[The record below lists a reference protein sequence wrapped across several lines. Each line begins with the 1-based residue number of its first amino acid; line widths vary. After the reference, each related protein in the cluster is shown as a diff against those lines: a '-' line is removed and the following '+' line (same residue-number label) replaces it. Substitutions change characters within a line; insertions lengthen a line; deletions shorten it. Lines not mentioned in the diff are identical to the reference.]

1 MKEKNLKSVEKEDK
15 EVPKPANEAEPQTVP
30 AVINTQ
36 EPEPEYWQYMGID
49 TTTFNEVEILSV
61 EDSDAESVKA
71 WMGKIKKPKKGQVV
85 NYDQVIDEGIA
96 LIREISG
103 DANRLINIANKNFA
117 DRAISIGLICHKLK
131 VLIRGSKQPWAV
143 WAEENLP
150 FIAKRNR
157 EKYTMLASRPDC
169 WPFSFLGVDRLEML
183 CSVTRDMDGDNRI
196 GELLRKYEIPFDE
209 DMEMNM
215 GEFKAMI
222 DAAINNERL
231 TNNGL
236 TINFNLVTNIV
247 NLGVDF
253 DKSMIKRLK
262 DIQECGGNPENLLQR
277 LMLTGGKDDI
287 DSTPEKRLQ
296 DFNHLSNRLIVTL
309 DFIMKDQDQLVKI
322 DPDTFEMLMAKLTSI
337 RELGVL
343 NKDDEKTA

>member
-1 MKEKNLKSVEKEDK
+1 MSKSLDVTKG
-15 EVPKPANEAEPQTVP
+15 EVNDLPQPTHEAEAPPAP
-30 AVINTQ
+30 AVINTL
-36 EPEPEYWQYMGID
+36 EPEPEYWEYMGID
-49 TTTFNEVEILSV
+49 STSFNEVEILTV
-61 EDSDAESVKA
+61 DDSDMESVKA
-71 WMGKIKKPKKGQVV
+71 WMGKIKKPKKGQIV
-85 NYDQVIDEGIA
+85 NYDQVIDDGIA

-103 DANRLINIANKNFA
+103 DANRLINVAFKNFA
-117 DRAISIGLICHKLK
+117 DRAIQIGLICQKLK
-131 VLIRGSKQPWAV
+131 LLIRGHKQPWAV
-143 WAEENLP
+143 WAEESLP

-157 EKYTMLASRPDC
+157 EKYMLLASRSDC

-183 CSVTRDMDGDNRI
+183 CSVTKDMAGNDRI
-196 GELLRKYEIPFDE
+196 GDLLKKYEIPFDE
-209 DMEMNM
+209 DMEINM

-277 LMLTGGKDDI
+277 LMLTGGKDDT
-287 DSTPEKRLQ
+287 DSTADKRLQ

-309 DFIMKDQDQLVKI
+309 DFIIKDQDQLVKI
-322 DPDTFEMLMAKLTSI
+322 DRDTFEMLMAKLTSI
-337 RELGVL
+337 MELGVL